1 MKSYE
6 CIVSWFNDEIG
17 AKTHKIVTFGENYTD
32 VMRKIE
38 SYYNNLL
45 ISVQIVEIGST
56 DFYYWD
62 ETSNFKY

>member
-1 MKSYE
+1 M
-6 CIVSWFNDEIG
+6 
-17 AKTHKIVTFGENYTD
+17 AKIVTFGENYTD
-32 VMRKIE
+32 VMQKIE